1 MAKISVGFDLVLIII
16 MSKIM
21 KLHLFFIPCCL
32 ALSSPGMA
40 GSIDWGS
47 AVADQLYTAGG
58 TAITASYQF
67 ELGTFETGFAPD
79 ATNTALWEGK
89 WRLIEQGDFN
99 APLQYAAENSLLT
112 ASGPNLIWERD
123 QTGDESAPLSNPLLF
138 SPGEQVYVWA
148 FSGKTIDTTTQ
159 WALVT
164 GNGTTQDTDW
174 QLTAGLGDP
183 LATTRAWRLS
193 NADTVVF
200 GGLNDLQGPGSY
212 GSTPTSFT
220 LQTALVIAPIP
231 EPGTTVML
239 AVGAALCLQRRRR
252 P

>member
-1 MAKISVGFDLVLIII
+1 M
-16 MSKIM
+16 
-21 KLHLFFIPCCL
+21 
-32 ALSSPGMA
+32 
-40 GSIDWGS
+40 
-47 AVADQLYTAGG
+47 
-58 TAITASYQF
+58 
-67 ELGTFETGFAPD
+67 
-79 ATNTALWEGK
+79 
-89 WRLIEQGDFN
+89 
-99 APLQYAAENSLLT
+99 
-112 ASGPNLIWERD
+112 
-123 QTGDESAPLSNPLLF
+123 
-138 SPGEQVYVWA
+138 PGEQVYVWA

-164 GNGTTQDTDW
+164 GNGTTQDRDW

-200 GGLNDLQGPGSY
+200 GGLNNFQGPGSY

-239 AVGAALCLQRRRR
+239 ALGAALCLQRRRR